1 MSKWRADVSAHSL
14 ATATKEGKADDHVRD
29 DIQEDIFNEPEPS

>member
-1 MSKWRADVSAHSL
+1 MGKWYADDSAHFV
-14 ATATKEGKADDHVRD
+14 ATATKEGKTDDHVR